1 MKWNCYDLFDHYN
14 TEKNG
19 VPALK
24 EQPIRTDAVL
34 ERVQAQTAAHSQP
47 HKRSRIRMTKWAAG
61 IAAAAV
67 LVTGGIT
74 LAAAAGVGGLDAFF
88 HSLIGEETPENP
100 EKLAA
105 LVATPDA
112 SFDSTNQDV
121 QFTLLGMYGDDS
133 QAMLSFQVTAKDGTA
148 LQDGFKLPYQLTL
161 QGADGSSEALDCYGK
176 TADVREKDGAYYIN
190 LRINRTD
197 LQGKTL
203 DVTFRNFYTETQI
216 SQIWSQLTA
225 YDDQL
230 QQDYVRQNFGED
242 ALKDWGNGEL
252 PAEFDVD
259 AWKAYRRENHLDQKC
274 SDREKELY
282 AETDG
287 VISGSW
293 HTSVTLDFAS
303 AAPITAEF
311 DGGTVT
317 LQTLSASIAAPA
329 EWDDQNHAVNYVI
342 TLKDGR
348 KIFDELM
355 AQYTA
360 GDEMLQRIHALPG
373 CETDTIEQYV
383 PLAENYW
390 EKDSATDVFCYSEP
404 IDPAEVETITAYRFA
419 FAGEDSDGTSGLSGY
434 DLTDRTVIYSAQ

>member
-1 MKWNCYDLFDHYN
+1 
-14 TEKNG
+14 
-19 VPALK
+19 
-24 EQPIRTDAVL
+24 
-34 ERVQAQTAAHSQP
+34 
-47 HKRSRIRMTKWAAG
+47 MTKWAAG

-67 LVTGGIT
+67 LVTGGTT

-161 QGADGSSEALDCYGK
+161 QGTDGSSEALDCYGK
-176 TADVREKDGAYYIN
+176 TADIREKDGAYYIN

-203 DVTFRNFYTETQI
+203 DVTFRNFYTEAQI

-252 PAEFDVD
+252 LAEFDVD